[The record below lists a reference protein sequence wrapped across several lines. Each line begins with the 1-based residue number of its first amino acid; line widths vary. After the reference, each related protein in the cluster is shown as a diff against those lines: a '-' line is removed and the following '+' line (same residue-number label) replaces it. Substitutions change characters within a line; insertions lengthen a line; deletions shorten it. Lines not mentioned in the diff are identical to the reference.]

1 MGGGKTMLKLLLQSI
16 PLKICLSILLIETLF
31 LAVIGVFY
39 TSRFNKEIDKAV
51 TDKLL
56 FPAVLMSERAL
67 NYSAAIEPDISVKL
81 KSVSRFLMIRSS
93 ESPTD

>member
-1 MGGGKTMLKLLLQSI
+1 MLKLIVQSI

-56 FPAVLMSERAL
+56 LPAVLMSETGIKPRG
-67 NYSAAIEPDISVKL
+67 
-81 KSVSRFLMIRSS
+81 
-93 ESPTD
+93 